1 MKIEKKTWPGMFQ
14 KILDGDKTFDL
25 RVADF
30 NAEEGDTLVLR
41 EFDPKTNQY
50 TGRSVEKIISFVL
63 RTKDLNFYDPLDV
76 KKYGFIIM
84 ALEPR

>member
-1 MKIEKKTWPGMFQ
+1 MFQ